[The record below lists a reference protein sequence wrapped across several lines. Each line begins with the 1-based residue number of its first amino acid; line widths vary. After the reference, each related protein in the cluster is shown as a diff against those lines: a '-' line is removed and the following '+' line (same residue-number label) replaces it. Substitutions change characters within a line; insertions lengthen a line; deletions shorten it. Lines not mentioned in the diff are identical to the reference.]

1 MSYCESLDNGL
12 FMDNNKPPLI
22 LAPRGLVSHSR
33 KSVNSKKHCCC
44 RIEIGCSLSATAD
57 GDDDGD
63 DDGGDDVDGDYDD
76 GGVQLTLAAA
86 LPLPGTRSRRQIEG
100 RPRGFH
106 REW

>member
-1 MSYCESLDNGL
+1 
-12 FMDNNKPPLI
+12 MDNNKPSLI

-44 RIEIGCSLSATAD
+44 RIDIGCSLSAAAD
-57 GDDDGD
+57 GDGDDGVGGDDGGDDDGD
-63 DDGGDDVDGDYDD
+63 YDE

-100 RPRGFH
+100 RSRGFH

>member
-1 MSYCESLDNGL
+1 
-12 FMDNNKPPLI
+12 MDNNKPPLI

-33 KSVNSKKHCCC
+33 KSVNNKKHCCC
-44 RIEIGCSLSATAD
+44 RIEIGCSLSAAAAD
-57 GDDDGD
+57 GDDGVGG
-63 DDGGDDVDGDYDD
+63 DDGGDD

>member
-1 MSYCESLDNGL
+1 
-12 FMDNNKPPLI
+12 MDNNKPPLI

-33 KSVNSKKHCCC
+33 KSVNNKKHCCC
-44 RIEIGCSLSATAD
+44 RIEIGCSLSAAA
-57 GDDDGD
+57 D
-63 DDGGDDVDGDYDD
+63 DDGGDDDGDYDD

-106 REW
+106 REE

>member
-1 MSYCESLDNGL
+1 
-12 FMDNNKPPLI
+12 MDNNKPPLI

-33 KSVNSKKHCCC
+33 KSVNNKKHCCC
-44 RIEIGCSLSATAD
+44 RIEIGCSLSAAAAD
-57 GDDDGD
+57 GDDGVGGDDGGD
-63 DDGGDDVDGDYDD
+63 DDGGYDE

-106 REW
+106 REE